1 MQLVILAA
9 GRGVRLGWHSHNIP
23 KSLVTIQD
31 QPYLAYQLRAFDRFP
46 WSQKF
51 IVGGFGISF
60 LRDFFRNYTNMNYEV
75 LENIDFLK
83 GNLYTLKTAQAVLT
97 ESFFVFN
104 ADHYYSLENYK
115 KIFATPP
122 HKITIFCDRDRT
134 LTDDDMKVKTK
145 AVKADVAHLVTMSKT
160 LADYDFGY
168 VGVTYIPQNSMA
180 KYWAA
185 VTATATELGDK
196 ANVEQVLNT
205 LANQGEAIEIRDIS
219 GSWWTEIDTP
229 EDLQNARDV
238 ILKNQKST
246 S

>member
-31 QPYLAYQLRAFDRFP
+31 QPYLAYQLRSFDRFA
-46 WSQKF
+46 WSRKF
-51 IVGGFGISF
+51 VIGGFGVSF
-60 LRDFFRNYTNMNYEV
+60 LRDFFRNYVDAGYEV

-83 GNLYTLKTAQAVLT
+83 GNLFSLKTARSVLS

-104 ADHYYSLENYK
+104 ADHYYSPDNYR

-122 HKITIFCDRDRT
+122 HHITIFCDRDRT
-134 LTDDDMKVKTK
+134 LSDDDMKVKTK
-145 AVKADVAHLVTMSKT
+145 PIKADVANLVSMSKT
-160 LADYDFGY
+160 LLDYDFGY
-168 VGVTYIPQNSMA
+168 VGVTFVPQNSFA

-185 VTATATELGDK
+185 VEATEVELGDK
-196 ANVEQVLNT
+196 ANVEHVLNT
-205 LANQGEAIEIRDIS
+205 LANQGESIEVRDIS

-229 EDLQNARDV
+229 EDLQRARDV
-238 ILKNQKST
+238 ILKNQKSV